1 MYKLDELGMNISIPS
16 NMIVFTQ
23 NIPKDDP
30 NIELYGLD
38 RDALIEQYKN
48 GNIYLNAI
56 SEDTT
61 YEIVITKATNDGLKE
76 LSDMNTLSNEE
87 LSSFLK
93 ELKTLYK
100 SNGITYQK
108 SNFHQHTQVK
118 FIKIFFERSGQ
129 ENDTV
134 YSIQYYTVI
143 NGNAV
148 NITLHSYNNPISSS
162 MEELLSQ
169 IVDSAEFDIKVITIP
184 TITPRANLVEFPETK
199 SSYTDNEVGVTFTV
213 PAGWREMELM
223 KERKH
228 IKTKYGDKDGN
239 ILLFGYTDGWS
250 SMPESD
256 KQGLKR
262 SDLNNDSLT
271 KSELLELYGTDNV
284 NETTVEY
291 VTINNIEYFRVTR
304 QFKYEVSE
312 TEVNRTMVSH
322 LILNNGILFE
332 FSFVRA
338 IDSTAYKQYDELLS
352 SIKYENLS
360 TYSSPVNSTKKMF
373 NLPINSS
380 DKSLVLAMVLS
391 IIYTIT
397 VYALPIIV
405 YRYLIRKAPVPPKKA
420 KAITIIYGII
430 AFIAVIYV
438 GTLVNDPSPG
448 GAVLFWSFVNYR
460 ILTGGVAK
468 KTLNSNSSEIYQ
480 SKYDE
485 EDSTDQ
491 FSNDI
496 EDELI
501 KKDSDFCNSCGA
513 PLPPDSLFCN
523 KCGEQIR
530 G

>member
-1 MYKLDELGMNISIPS
+1 MYKLDDLHMNISIPS
-16 NMIVFTQ
+16 NLIVFTQ
-23 NIPKDDP
+23 IIPEDDP
-30 NIELYGLD
+30 NLELYGLD
-38 RDALIEQYKN
+38 RDALIKQYKD

-56 SEDTT
+56 SEDAT
-61 YEIVITKATNDGLKE
+61 YEIVITKVTNDGLKE

-87 LSSFLK
+87 LTSFLE
-93 ELKTLYK
+93 ELKAFYK
-100 SNGITYQK
+100 SNGITYKK
-108 SNFHQHTQVK
+108 SNFYQHTQVK

-169 IVDSAEFDIKVITIP
+169 IVNSTEFDIQVITIP
-184 TITPRANLVEFPETK
+184 TITPRVNLDEFPETK
-199 SSYTDNEVGVTFTV
+199 SSYTDNKVGVTFTV

-228 IKTKYGDKDGN
+228 IKTKYGNKDGN
-239 ILLFGYTDGWS
+239 TLLFGYTDVWS
-250 SMPESD
+250 STPESD
-256 KQGLKR
+256 KQGLKK

-271 KSELLELYGTDNV
+271 KSEILEMYSANIV
-284 NETTVEY
+284 KETNVEY

-304 QFKYEVSE
+304 QIKH
-312 TEVNRTMVSH
+312 EVNGVEVNQTMVSH
-322 LILNNGILFE
+322 LLLYNGILFE
-332 FSFVRA
+332 FSFGGT

-360 TYSSPVNSTKKMF
+360 TYSSPVNSTKKML

-380 DKSLVLAMVLS
+380 DKSLVLAIVLS

-405 YRYLIRKAPVPPKKA
+405 YRYLIKKAPIPQKKA
-420 KAITIIYGII
+420 KTITIIYGII
-430 AFIAVIYV
+430 AFIIVIYV

-468 KTLNSNSSEIYQ
+468 KTLNYNNSEIYQ

-485 EDSTDQ
+485 EDSTEQ
-491 FSNDI
+491 FGNDI

-501 KKDSDFCNSCGA
+501 KKESDF
-513 PLPPDSLFCN
+513 FFFF
-523 KCGEQIR
+523 
-530 G
+530 